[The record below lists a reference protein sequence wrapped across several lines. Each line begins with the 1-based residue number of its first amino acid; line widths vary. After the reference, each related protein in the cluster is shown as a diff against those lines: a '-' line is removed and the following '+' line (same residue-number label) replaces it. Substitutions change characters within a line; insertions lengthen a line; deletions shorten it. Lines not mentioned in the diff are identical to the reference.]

1 MTKKEEERKRGRK
14 RQPADITADTIPRIS
29 TSNGSPGADW
39 TSIRRTENYQ
49 SNGPVTDVSSPSMTC
64 YELQPGTPAPET
76 LAVTA
81 GGSVTFGVSPNIYH
95 AGPVDVYMAKAPGK
109 AADFDG
115 KGAVWFKIY
124 GDQPTITSGG
134 ISWPSDGILP
144 PCLFLPFPPSPSSLT
159 HTHTLS
165 LLSPIRKSES

>member
-1 MTKKEEERKRGRK
+1 
-14 RQPADITADTIPRIS
+14 
-29 TSNGSPGADW
+29 
-39 TSIRRTENYQ
+39 
-49 SNGPVTDVSSPSMTC
+49 MTC

-134 ISWPSDGILP
+134 ISWPSDGISPPSLP
-144 PCLFLPFPPSPSSLT
+144 PPLSTPSSHT
-159 HTHTLS
+159 HTHTHTRPLS
-165 LLSPIRKSES
+165 APIYSVQE

>member
-1 MTKKEEERKRGRK
+1 
-14 RQPADITADTIPRIS
+14 
-29 TSNGSPGADW
+29 
-39 TSIRRTENYQ
+39 
-49 SNGPVTDVSSPSMTC
+49 MTC

-134 ISWPSDGILP
+134 ISWPSDAQSSITVPIP
-144 PCLFLPFPPSPSSLT
+144 PCIENGEYLIRFEQIGLHSASSPGGAQLYLSCAQVSVTGGSGTAQPSLMSFPGAYSASDPG
-159 HTHTLS
+159 
-165 LLSPIRKSES
+165 LLINIYYPIPTSYTNPGGPALKC